1 MRLADLGLST
11 ADGALML
18 FAPPDSVLAEAGRM
32 KPRPSIASSLNVGE
46 PCRRIAW
53 WPEQGTLTPGNVSRL
68 RWMVE
73 AAEGRAWLVFDPDDE
88 DAPAAQAVRDAIR
101 EAGMRLCDERQSGGE
116 LACEV
121 AAG

>member
-1 MRLADLGLST
+1 MIKVSDELLQ
-11 ADGALML
+11 
-18 FAPPDSVLAEAGRM
+18 DSVFDIE
-32 KPRPSIASSLNVGE
+32 SYIATEFARRVGE
-46 PCRRIAW
+46 M
-53 WPEQGTLTPGNVSRL
+53 PG
-68 RWMVE
+68 VE

-116 LACEV
+116 LAFEV